1 MAVRMDFVNLALC
14 VTYGSQCVG
23 HYRTI
28 RREEFGLTEDGTDVF
43 PPKPKPWRGYLQ
55 VSEERLRTICSKEHM
70 DEIRR
75 TAVRLS
81 RSEITHPL
89 TDIDAIPSES
99 DSSDE
104 MEVFTPDAD
113 GMIRLEE
120 LGTQQPEGAILTLA
134 ITATNAE
141 NARSGG
147 SSNKGKGMMTEQP
160 LKRKLYLDFESGS
173 GSGNEEIDVGNG
185 QQPDFEADEF
195 GIQDVEAVLPNNHLF
210 VGQVFVDRDA
220 FKVHM
225 SLYALANK
233 YNYFVRRS
241 EPGKVVLECSG
252 VNCAWRVYAAKIPG
266 CPRFEIKTLES
277 HHRCSQWDDLDKKA
291 CSCKEFEILAIP
303 CAYVVF
309 AAIHARHSV
318 ESKVGVF
325 YSNAYW
331 AFAYS
336 ESINPVD
343 QSRISAMK
351 FGVEG
356 EDGHLL
362 PPATRRPPGRP
373 RKSRIPSHDWF
384 FQAPQD
390 LHQMWWNGQQQGHL

>member
-43 PPKPKPWRGYLQ
+43 PPKPKPWRGFPIGGYLQ

-81 RSEITHPL
+81 RSEITQPL

-120 LGTQQPEGAILTLA
+120 LGTQQPEEANLSLA
-134 ITATNAE
+134 IAATNAE

-210 VGQVFVDRDA
+210 VGQVFVDRDT

-266 CPRFEIKTLES
+266 CPRF
-277 HHRCSQWDDLDKKA
+277 
-291 CSCKEFEILAIP
+291 
-303 CAYVVF
+303 
-309 AAIHARHSV
+309 
-318 ESKVGVF
+318 
-325 YSNAYW
+325 
-331 AFAYS
+331 
-336 ESINPVD
+336 
-343 QSRISAMK
+343 
-351 FGVEG
+351 
-356 EDGHLL
+356 
-362 PPATRRPPGRP
+362 
-373 RKSRIPSHDWF
+373 
-384 FQAPQD
+384 
-390 LHQMWWNGQQQGHL
+390 